1 MIEAITCC
9 NEELNNYVFI
19 SVKTKMKNLVRLI
32 LWERRKK
39 KEIQD
44 GSKKVQL
51 TVYILGILNYMIKGN
66 IREYELTYKA
76 KGS

>member
-1 MIEAITCC
+1 
-9 NEELNNYVFI
+9 
-19 SVKTKMKNLVRLI
+19 MKNLVRLI

-51 TVYILGILNYMIKGN
+51 TVYILQILNYMIKGD
-66 IREYELTYKA
+66 IREYELA
-76 KGS
+76 NIQGQR